1 MNQFLTHYKIQF
13 NNILILFLCI
23 FFLQCK
29 NQNKSIKET
38 SETKKV
44 RQDSLIEKYVTN
56 CAKTYNYRFEMQEW
70 QKCLN
75 QGLKIDSTVAYFW
88 QQKAMPYFKAK
99 KYEVGMEYLNKAVMY
114 NSERWLSYRAFIKC
128 IFSKTYKDAIKDFEK
143 CIETEGNSYV
153 MDHTYKFHIA
163 LCNLQLNKYKKAEEI
178 FKIDIEEQEEEWGEA
193 HFIDLFYYGIS
204 KYEQNKWEEAIAI
217 FDKSLSSYPNFSDVE
232 YYKSICLLRL
242 NKIEEFRTLY
252 AKAKLDGEMG
262 NTISEDNSIY
272 ETYPYQVRW

>member
-1 MNQFLTHYKIQF
+1 MNQFLTHYKIQLY
-13 NNILILFLCI
+13 NILILFLCI

-29 NQNKSIKET
+29 NQNKSIKVT
-38 SETKKV
+38 DETKKN
-44 RQDSLIEKYVTN
+44 RQDALIEKYVTN

-70 QKCLN
+70 QDCLN

-99 KYEVGMEYLNKAVMY
+99 KYEVGMEYLDKAVTY
-114 NSERWLSYRAFIKC
+114 DPESWLSYRAFIKC
-128 IFSKTYKDAIKDFEK
+128 IFSKTYKDAIIDFEK
-143 CIETEGNSYV
+143 CIEMEGNSYV

-163 LCNLQLNKYKKAEEI
+163 LCYLQLNKYKKAEEI
-178 FKIDIEEQEEEWGEA
+178 FKIDIEEQEKEWGEA
-193 HFIDLFYYGIS
+193 HFLDLFYYGIS

-232 YYKSICLLRL
+232 YYKSMCLLRL

-252 AKAKLDGEMG
+252 DKAKLDGEMG
-262 NTISEDNSIY
+262 YTISEDNSIY